1 MSSTR
6 KYDDNY
12 VTKNY
17 SRLSLYSLGTLQS
30 VHHSHQSSSQ
40 GIPCTNNNPN
50 LGGNSPLVMPVFPL
64 RTSQS
69 GHGSH
74 YSPYSPSRF
83 VFENV
88 KLFFFFFS
96 FTQFYVTL
104 NIFFSFLFVFIPHCE
119 WVKASTD

>member
-1 MSSTR
+1 MSPSR

-17 SRLSLYSLGTLQS
+17 SRFSLYSLGTLQS
-30 VHHSHQSSSQ
+30 VHHSHQSSSSQ

-83 VFENV
+83 VFETLNCFLAHSV
-88 KLFFFFFS
+88 
-96 FTQFYVTL
+96 YVTL
-104 NIFFSFLFVFIPHCE
+104 HIFIPFLFVFISLCE